1 VSATVVILH
10 QSLPQDAAPDDKD
23 VLIQASSVA
32 DALEHLGYRAV
43 IEPFELDIA
52 GFSSRLSLLDPVC
65 VFNLVESLDNDGR
78 LIHLACSILDHL
90 GVPYTGA
97 NAEAMFLTSNK
108 VLAKRWMLLAGI
120 PTPEWV
126 VRGTAP
132 ECGLPFP
139 AKYIVK
145 PLWEEASIGLDQGS
159 VQEAADMAGLMDL
172 LENRSLMLGRKC
184 FAERFID
191 GREFNLSMLARSDG
205 AEVLPPAEIVFT
217 LPEGRE
223 KIVDYRAKWDEDS
236 LEYQATTRTFAIP
249 AEDAPLLQELGRI
262 ALQCWEGFDLAG
274 YARVD
279 FRVDHAGR
287 PWVLEVNANPCISP
301 DSGFVAAS
309 LRAGISYPDLIARIL
324 AGASGR

>member
-1 VSATVVILH
+1 MSATVVILH

-132 ECGLPFP
+132 ECGLPVP
-139 AKYIVK
+139 AKYIVT

-217 LPEGRE
+217 
-223 KIVDYRAKWDEDS
+223 
-236 LEYQATTRTFAIP
+236 
-249 AEDAPLLQELGRI
+249 
-262 ALQCWEGFDLAG
+262 
-274 YARVD
+274 
-279 FRVDHAGR
+279 
-287 PWVLEVNANPCISP
+287 
-301 DSGFVAAS
+301 
-309 LRAGISYPDLIARIL
+309 
-324 AGASGR
+324 